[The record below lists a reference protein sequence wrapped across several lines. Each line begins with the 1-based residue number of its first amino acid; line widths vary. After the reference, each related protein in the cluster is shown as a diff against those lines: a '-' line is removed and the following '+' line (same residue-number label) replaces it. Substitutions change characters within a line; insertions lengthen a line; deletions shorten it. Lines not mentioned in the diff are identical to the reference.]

1 MKAIGIVQSLTL
13 AGLAVAG
20 LVTTSAAALAEGAT
34 ESPAPTLPITCTPD
48 GVPAPT
54 VPTLSTSGVPA
65 GEPGVPAGDPI
76 DCVPAGDPGVPPVD
90 CTPDGVPATTLPTAG
105 IPAGDPAGDPAGEPG
120 VPAGDPIDCVPA
132 GEPGV
137 PPLPA
142 A

>member
-1 MKAIGIVQSLTL
+1 MKAIRIVQSLTL

-54 VPTLSTSGVPA
+54 
-65 GEPGVPAGDPI
+65 
-76 DCVPAGDPGVPPVD
+76 
-90 CTPDGVPATTLPTAG
+90 LPTAG
-105 IPAGDPAGDPAGEPG
+105 IPAGDPAGEPG